1 FLQVCFQGKP
11 LHRNLVFSNPSL
23 RAIKSSFGNL
33 SCTFISTT
41 AESIMTTLQNL
52 RTLKAL
58 DSDNVCARSGANRDY
73 SVSDIQDRIS
83 CNKTSQS

>member
-1 FLQVCFQGKP
+1 
-11 LHRNLVFSNPSL
+11 
-23 RAIKSSFGNL
+23 
-33 SCTFISTT
+33 
-41 AESIMTTLQNL
+41 MTTLQNL

-73 SVSDIQDRIS
+73 SVSDIQERIS